1 MEKLEICDVY
11 EVHTHEK
18 KQLINDDEA
27 QSIALLFKMLADPS
41 RMHILDALNKYQ
53 ELCVCDLMVELN
65 VSQSALSHNL
75 AKLRQARIIKSE
87 RRGKNVFYSFDDQ
100 HIIDIYESALA
111 HIGEHHD

>member
-1 MEKLEICDVY
+1 MELIEVCDAY
-11 EVHTHEK
+11 EVHQHEK
-18 KQLINDDEA
+18 KTLINDDEA

-41 RMHILDALNKYQ
+41 RMRILDALSKYH
-53 ELCVCDLMVELN
+53 ELCVCDLMEELK

-75 AKLRQARIIKSE
+75 TKLKQVHIIKSE

-111 HIGEHHD
+111 HIGENHG